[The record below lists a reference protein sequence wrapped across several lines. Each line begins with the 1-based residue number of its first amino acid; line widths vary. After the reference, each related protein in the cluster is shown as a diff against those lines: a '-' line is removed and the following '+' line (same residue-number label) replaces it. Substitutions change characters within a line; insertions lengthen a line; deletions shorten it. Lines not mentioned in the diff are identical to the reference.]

1 MICSESPMQQI
12 PNIIAIFIQALAIQ
26 TTVFG
31 NEKHFARC
39 KVQNMIISLGTD
51 IITASKYQL
60 TIQLN
65 TNIYSVTT
73 TDVILSRKELM

>member
-1 MICSESPMQQI
+1 MQQI
-12 PNIIAIFIQALAIQ
+12 PNILAIFIQA
-26 TTVFG
+26 TSNSNHTVFG

>member
-39 KVQNMIISLGTD
+39 KVQNMIISLRTD

-60 TIQLN
+60 TIQK
-65 TNIYSVTT
+65 NIYSVTT